1 MKNSILYYSVGPL
14 LYCPANRTNLA
25 ASVIQQKFG
34 SDYSLALC
42 LEDTINDRFVA
53 QAEEILIH
61 SLKQLYAASQSLSFF
76 MPKIFIRVRRPAQIE
91 DLLNRLEEGK
101 KILSG
106 FILPKFDLLNA
117 DEYIRT
123 ITEINHDSPQPFYMM
138 PILESPEIIDLKKR
152 ADVLQT
158 LKEKLRPAEE
168 LVLNIRVGGND
179 LCNVFGFRRHCSESI
194 HGIMPVANIFSDIIT
209 VFGTDYIVSGPVW
222 EYYNQEGWKQ
232 GLCRELSDDRLCG
245 FIGKTV
251 IHPKQIPL
259 VNQAYAVSP
268 EDLRDAE
275 AILGWDESNPSFV
288 SASPD
293 KRRMNEYKTHSVW
306 AKKILYLSKAYGVRQ
321 TTYPPASE

>member
-76 MPKIFIRVRRPAQIE
+76 MPKIFIRVRRPAQIR
-91 DLLNRLEEGK
+91 DLLSRLEEGK

-123 ITEINHDSPQPFYMM
+123 M
-138 PILESPEIIDLKKR
+138 
-152 ADVLQT
+152 QT

-251 IHPKQIPL
+251 IHPKQIPS